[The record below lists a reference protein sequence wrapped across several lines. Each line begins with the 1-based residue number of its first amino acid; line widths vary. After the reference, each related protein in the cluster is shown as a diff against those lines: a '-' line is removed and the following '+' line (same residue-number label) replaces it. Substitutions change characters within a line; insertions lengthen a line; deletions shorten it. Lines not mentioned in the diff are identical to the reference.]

1 MVDDRMK
8 FKASL
13 FDENAVNR
21 AIVRIAHEII
31 EKNGTVD
38 EMCIVGI
45 KTCGVPIA
53 NRLADAIY
61 KIENK
66 RVEVSTLDISLYR
79 DDLTLA
85 VNDGPVVNMSE
96 TDISVTGKNIILAD
110 DVIYTGRTVRAALDA
125 LLSKGR
131 ASKIQLAVLVDRGHR
146 ELPIRADYVGKNV
159 PTSRNEIIKV
169 RLKETDGIDS
179 VELFEK

>member
-1 MVDDRMK
+1 MK
-8 FKASL
+8 FKAGL

-31 EKNGTVD
+31 EKNESVD
-38 EMCIVGI
+38 NLCIVGI
-45 KTCGVPIA
+45 KTRGVPIA
-53 NRLADAIY
+53 NRLAEAIF

-66 RVEVSTLDISLYR
+66 KVSVGTLDVSLFR
-79 DDLTLA
+79 DDLGEFSDRENAQEL
-85 VNDGPVVNMSE
+85 NFPI
-96 TDISVTGKNIILAD
+96 TDKNIILTD

-125 LLSKGR
+125 ILSRGR

-169 RLKETDGIDS
+169 NLKEIDGSDN